1 MTPEEAAG
9 LLTFEVKTT
18 VTEDGQEVEKWVDH
32 DGKLTTEETKL
43 TLNEDFDFDEETKTF
58 TLKLEELE
66 AGEYTVIET
75 DKDVDGNDVTVTYK
89 VNGGDSQTGEETTA
103 AVEGGKTTTVEFED
117 DYTKKAEAGKGN
129 LELVKTI
136 KGDITEEEANGALT
150 FVVATKVTEDG
161 TEVTKY
167 LKADGTLSDTEVKLT
182 LADFTHDEGSDEY
195 ILKLEDIELGNYTVT
210 ETTKDIDGKDVTVT
224 YSVDGGEKTEGT
236 ETTAAVEDEKT
247 TRVEFQNDY
256 TKQTGT
262 LELTKTIKGDITKEE
277 AEGALTFIVA
287 TKVTEDGQ
295 EVTKYLDKN
304 GDLVEN
310 EKDAVLTLKDFTY
323 DEEADKYTLTI
334 DKVDLGNYTVT
345 ETTKDLDGKEYTVK
359 YSVNGEAQEE
369 GSEAAATIEKDETT
383 TVEFEDDFTN
393 KPGILELTK
402 TILGDIT
409 EEEAEGALTFVITT
423 KVTEGGNEVT
433 KYLKADGNPQRY

>member
-1 MTPEEAAG
+1 M
-9 LLTFEVKTT
+9 KTT
-18 VTEDGQEVEKWVDH
+18 VTEDGQEIEKWVDH
-32 DGKLTTEETKL
+32 DGKLTNKETKL

-136 KGDITEEEANGALT
+136 KGDITEDEANGALT
-150 FVVATKVTEDG
+150 FVVATTVTEG
-161 TEVTKY
+161 GQTTTKY

-182 LADFTHDEGSDEY
+182 LKDFTHDEGSDEY
-195 ILKLEDIELGNYTVT
+195 ILKLENIDLGNYTVT

-262 LELTKTIKGDITKEE
+262 LELTKTIKGDVTPEE
-277 AEGALTFIVA
+277 AAGLLTF
-287 TKVTEDGQ
+287 
-295 EVTKYLDKN
+295 EVQN
-304 GDLVEN
+304 
-310 EKDAVLTLKDFTY
+310 
-323 DEEADKYTLTI
+323 
-334 DKVDLGNYTVT
+334 
-345 ETTKDLDGKEYTVK
+345 
-359 YSVNGEAQEE
+359 
-369 GSEAAATIEKDETT
+369 
-383 TVEFEDDFTN
+383 
-393 KPGILELTK
+393 
-402 TILGDIT
+402 
-409 EEEAEGALTFVITT
+409 
-423 KVTEGGNEVT
+423 
-433 KYLKADGNPQRY
+433 

>member
-1 MTPEEAAG
+1 MLFRSAAG

-18 VTEDGQEVEKWVDH
+18 VTEDGQEVEKWIGH

-103 AVEGGKTTTVEFED
+103 AVEAGKTTTVEFED

-136 KGDITEEEANGALT
+136 KGDITEEEASGALT
-150 FVVATKVTEDG
+150 FVVATTVTEG
-161 TEVTKY
+161 SQTTTKY

-224 YSVDGGEKTEGT
+224 SRVDGGEKTEGT

-256 TKQTGT
+256 TKHTGT
-262 LELTKTIKGDITKEE
+262 LELTKTIKGDIT
-277 AEGALTFIVA
+277 
-287 TKVTEDGQ
+287 
-295 EVTKYLDKN
+295 
-304 GDLVEN
+304 
-310 EKDAVLTLKDFTY
+310 
-323 DEEADKYTLTI
+323 
-334 DKVDLGNYTVT
+334 
-345 ETTKDLDGKEYTVK
+345 
-359 YSVNGEAQEE
+359 
-369 GSEAAATIEKDETT
+369 
-383 TVEFEDDFTN
+383 
-393 KPGILELTK
+393 
-402 TILGDIT
+402 
-409 EEEAEGALTFVITT
+409 
-423 KVTEGGNEVT
+423 
-433 KYLKADGNPQRY
+433 